1 MSRHAKRQQK
11 KMDDTLGFGSEQ
23 RVHVLVI
30 HPTTRSTAMTPTQ
43 ASNLDILG
51 NQLATAALTTLIRLC
66 PEIRTASD
74 ELREAACAAMR
85 AKSGQAI
92 DELLDDGKACP
103 WMAETIFASAVMT
116 LVNAGVKVLR
126 GH

>member
-1 MSRHAKRQQK
+1 
-11 KMDDTLGFGSEQ
+11 
-23 RVHVLVI
+23 
-30 HPTTRSTAMTPTQ
+30 MTPNQ
-43 ASNLDILG
+43 ARNLDTLG

-74 ELREAACAAMR
+74 ALREAACAAMR

-92 DELLDDGKACP
+92 DELLEDGRACP
-103 WMAETIFASAVMT
+103 WMAETIFASAVMI
-116 LVNAGVKVLR
+116 LVNAGIQVLR

>member
-1 MSRHAKRQQK
+1 
-11 KMDDTLGFGSEQ
+11 
-23 RVHVLVI
+23 
-30 HPTTRSTAMTPTQ
+30 MTPTQ
-43 ASNLDILG
+43 ARNLDSLG
-51 NQLATAALTTLIRLC
+51 NKLATAALTTLIRLC

-74 ELREAACAAMR
+74 ERREAACAAMR
-85 AKSGQAI
+85 AKSKDAL

-126 GH
+126 SN

>member
-1 MSRHAKRQQK
+1 VSCYTRHQK
-11 KMDDTLGFGSEQ
+11 KIDETLGFGSEE

-30 HPTTRSTAMTPTQ
+30 NHATRRTAMTPTQ
-43 ASNLDILG
+43 TRNLETLA
-51 NQLATAALTTLIRLC
+51 NQLGTAALTTLIRLR

-85 AKSGQAI
+85 AKSRQAI

-103 WMAETIFASAVMT
+103 WMAETVFASAVMT
-116 LVNAGVKVLR
+116 LVNAGIKVLR
-126 GH
+126 GN